1 MKPFDVAP
9 NGLCLGDTI
18 KLFDGAFG
26 YAIVNKIADGS
37 VHVYRPYATTADFS
51 YTGGVIPY
59 IGIEQFTLSQQ
70 YDTRK
75 VTVVQRKELK

>member
-1 MKPFDVAP
+1 MNEFTAQRCSATH
-9 NGLCLGDTI
+9 GITRFSTI
-18 KLFDGAFG
+18 P
-26 YAIVNKIADGS
+26 AIVNKIADGL